1 MLLAPIAATTPLSL
15 ASIFRVSAEHEF
27 RRENRT
33 FLPNPTFR
41 PGRDNTRHVTEET
54 VVYVDGACSGNP
66 GPGGWAWA
74 VAPSGP
80 FAAGVE
86 AASTNQRMEIRAVLE
101 ALRVLSGPVEV
112 RSDSTYVVNCFRD
125 KWFEAW
131 LRKGWVNSQR
141 KPVANRDL
149 WEPLI
154 QLYLTRRSE
163 IRFTWVKGH
172 SGDPMN
178 DAVDRLAVEASLS
191 QQPRSG
197 DHLPGIDELGPPDRS
212 GPQGDAGDV
221 NGAARDRRLPG
232 GRLIAVFG
240 HRPPELGG
248 YGETLVAAA
257 VRRRL
262 AEILEAKAQMHPD
275 LAVVS
280 GLGLGAEQLGVEAAQ
295 EAGVPYVA
303 VQPYPDPDS
312 PWPKASRDQYARLLA
327 GADRTVL
334 LERKPPESKQNAGAA
349 LARRDAWLARQAD
362 EALVVWDRTDATL
375 SRLVQQLESRL
386 GDDVW
391 VVDPTEFG
399 A

>member
-1 MLLAPIAATTPLSL
+1 MSPEK
-15 ASIFRVSAEHEF
+15 V
-27 RRENRT
+27 
-33 FLPNPTFR
+33 
-41 PGRDNTRHVTEET
+41 
-54 VVYVDGACSGNP
+54 VVYTDGACSGNP

-74 VAPSGP
+74 VAPDGEP
-80 FAAGVE
+80 HDAGGEPVT
-86 AASTNQRMEIRAVLE
+86 TNQRMELRAVLE
-101 ALRVLSGPVEV
+101 ALQSLGVGSEAPPIEV
-112 RSDSTYVVNCFRD
+112 VSDSTYVVNCFRD
-125 KWFEAW
+125 KWYEAW

-163 IRFTWVKGH
+163 IRFNWVKGH

-197 DHLPGIDELGPPDRS
+197 DRLPGVDELGPPDRP
-212 GPQGDAGDV
+212 GPPGGADEV
-221 NGAARDRRLPG
+221 NGSAVRDRRLPG

-312 PWPKASRDQYARLLA
+312 PWPKASREQYARLLA

>member
-1 MLLAPIAATTPLSL
+1 
-15 ASIFRVSAEHEF
+15 
-27 RRENRT
+27 
-33 FLPNPTFR
+33 
-41 PGRDNTRHVTEET
+41 
-54 VVYVDGACSGNP
+54 
-66 GPGGWAWA
+66 
-74 VAPSGP
+74 
-80 FAAGVE
+80 
-86 AASTNQRMEIRAVLE
+86 MEIRAVLE
-101 ALRVLSGPVEV
+101 ALRALSGPVEV

-125 KWFEAW
+125 KWYEGW
-131 LRKGWVNSQR
+131 LRKGWVNSQK

-163 IRFTWVKGH
+163 IIFTWVKGH

-178 DAVDRLAVEASLS
+178 DTVDRLAVEAALS

-197 DHLPGIDELGPPDRS
+197 ERLPDVSELGPPDEP
-212 GPQGDAGDV
+212 GPGG
-221 NGAARDRRLPG
+221 GTAADNSTGRDRRLPP

-262 AEILEAKAQMHPD
+262 AEILAAKAEMHPD
-275 LAVVS
+275 LAVLS

-295 EAGVPYVA
+295 EVGVPYVA
-303 VQPYPDPDS
+303 VQPYPEPDS
-312 PWPKASRDQYARLLA
+312 PWPRPSREQYARLLA
-327 GADRTVL
+327 GAADTVL
-334 LERKPPESKQNAGAA
+334 LERKAPDSKQNAGGA

-362 EALVVWDRTDATL
+362 EALVVWDRTDASL
-375 SRLVQQLESRL
+375 SRLVKQLEERL

-391 VVDPTEFG
+391 VVDPTELG